1 MMVVHNQM
9 VLLGYLMGIYL
20 DTFIHDES
28 CLPLLFDAA
37 YQEQI
42 TDDLHQLGYLA
53 PGNIYR
59 TPSSNGGHASVALAG
74 EFSEE
79 LGRDRATM
87 PERGHASAAVAG
99 EYSEALGRD
108 RATASERGHAA
119 AALAGTFSRRLG
131 RDRATLAQMNQA
143 AADANTDILVNFSY
157 RAIHTL
163 PWSDWLGTRYI
174 NPRDHQDGISRYAL
188 APAHVKGMAMIGPQ
202 PVPTA

>member
-9 VLLGYLMGIYL
+9 VLLGWLMGIYL
-20 DTFIHDES
+20 DTFIHDMS

-59 TPSSNGGHASVALAG
+59 TPSSNGGHAGGQASAALAG
-74 EFSEE
+74 
-79 LGRDRATM
+79 T
-87 PERGHASAAVAG
+87 
-99 EYSEALGRD
+99 YSEALGRD

>member
-9 VLLGYLMGIYL
+9 VLLGWLMGIYL
-20 DTFIHDES
+20 DTFIHDMS

-42 TDDLHQLGYLA
+42 TDDLHLLGYLA

-59 TPSSNGGHASVALAG
+59 TPSSNGGHASAALAG
-74 EFSEE
+74 EYSEE
-79 LGRDRATM
+79 LGRDRAT
-87 PERGHASAAVAG
+87 
-99 EYSEALGRD
+99 
-108 RATASERGHAA
+108 TSERGHAGA
-119 AALAGTFSRRLG
+119 VASAALAGTFSRRLG
-131 RDRATLAQMNQA
+131 RDRATEAQHSQA
-143 AADANTDILVNFSY
+143 GADANTDILVNFSY

-174 NPRDHQDGISRYAL
+174 NPRGHQDGISRTAL